1 MKTIS
6 FAYNED
12 TLNTEIILLEDFDIN
27 NAQLVVETIKSSDD
41 DEYYELDL
49 SEDDKQEISN
59 LKFEKIDD
67 AYSISFDA
75 KIILS
80 DTRWEKADKKFKD
93 CALNGLIE
101 IDFSLKIG
109 DEIFEEGDHFEKES
123 DGQTKLFLD

>member
-59 LKFEKIDD
+59 LKI
-67 AYSISFDA
+67 
-75 KIILS
+75 
-80 DTRWEKADKKFKD
+80 
-93 CALNGLIE
+93 
-101 IDFSLKIG
+101 
-109 DEIFEEGDHFEKES
+109 
-123 DGQTKLFLD
+123 

>member
-1 MKTIS
+1 M
-6 FAYNED
+6 
-12 TLNTEIILLEDFDIN
+12 EDFDIN

-49 SEDDKQEISN
+49 SDDDKQEISN

>member
-49 SEDDKQEISN
+49 SDDDKQEISN

>member
-27 NAQLVVETIKSSDD
+27 NAQLVVETIKSSDE

-59 LKFEKIDD
+59 LKI
-67 AYSISFDA
+67 
-75 KIILS
+75 
-80 DTRWEKADKKFKD
+80 
-93 CALNGLIE
+93 
-101 IDFSLKIG
+101 
-109 DEIFEEGDHFEKES
+109 
-123 DGQTKLFLD
+123 

>member
-109 DEIFEEGDHFEKES
+109 DEIFEEGDYFEKES

>member
-27 NAQLVVETIKSSDD
+27 NAQLVVETIKSSDE